1 MSINNN
7 EQFHGW
13 LMLIVLMVMVM
24 MVMMMIMLWSHFA
37 AGAGVEE
44 VVHEHVAVVA
54 ESLRASRALVHLC
67 AAAAAPRRPLDS
79 FAAPEALHRLP
90 VCACERLSCACMRA
104 RVALCVCECVC
115 DESDGGV
122 RGG

>member
-1 MSINNN
+1 MSINN

-24 MVMMMIMLWSHFA
+24 TVMMIMLWSHFA

-67 AAAAAPRRPLDS
+67 AAAAAPRPLDS

-90 VCACERLSCACMRA
+90 VWCAHM
-104 RVALCVCECVC
+104 
-115 DESDGGV
+115 
-122 RGG
+122 